1 MAKRATII
9 VLSLFIF
16 LLIGCSSTNPEP
28 TSTPVPATLPVN
40 VPIPTNEAPTVP
52 TAEPAYPAP
61 GSNGY
66 PSQPVVPTLDPYPAN
81 RTPAQIWILFPVGEK
96 CDKPDAR
103 RYATL
108 QGAMSDLT
116 AAGIPVLAGEV
127 VELSTCNVCGCPTEA
142 HYHIQIDSES
152 LGAAAAL
159 GWVPEEE

>member
-1 MAKRATII
+1 
-9 VLSLFIF
+9 
-16 LLIGCSSTNPEP
+16 
-28 TSTPVPATLPVN
+28 
-40 VPIPTNEAPTVP
+40 
-52 TAEPAYPAP
+52 
-61 GSNGY
+61 
-66 PSQPVVPTLDPYPAN
+66 
-81 RTPAQIWILFPVGEK
+81 LFPVGEK

-152 LGAAAAL
+152 LGAAVAL